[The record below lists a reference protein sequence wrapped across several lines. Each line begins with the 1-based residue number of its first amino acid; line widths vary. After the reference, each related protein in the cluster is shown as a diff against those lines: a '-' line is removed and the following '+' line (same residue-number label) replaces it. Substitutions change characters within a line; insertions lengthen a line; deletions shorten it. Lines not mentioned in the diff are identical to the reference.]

1 MICECEFVATSV
13 FKKLQPKPNYIAP
26 YVRLPWNA
34 HRGMIGQAVNIF
46 KTEWGFAVVTD
57 LEKFKPAIHGE
68 GKADSNQSQ
77 NEAVLTVATSEN
89 QLESHQ
95 FDNRAPGGRF
105 ELPRCQAPAAF
116 KAAAFPD

>member
-26 YVRLPWNA
+26 YIRLPWNA

-57 LEKFKPAIHGE
+57 LEKFKPTIYGDGE
-68 GKADSNQSQ
+68 ENNNQSQ

-95 FDNRAPGGRF
+95 FDNRAPRGRF
-105 ELPRCQAPAAF
+105 ELPRCRAPVAF
-116 KAAAFPD
+116 EATAFPD